1 MRVGCRGGHGQH
13 GGGGRR
19 RRGRRGRRGRRRRC
33 GPRVLHNA
41 VNCCVLST
49 LNLNSD

>member
-1 MRVGCRGGHGQH
+1 MYVMRVGCRGGRGQH

-19 RRGRRGRRGRRRRC
+19 RRGRRGRRRRR

-49 LNLNSD
+49 LN